1 MVQLVFFPNYGPVSV
16 LSHASRIFEKI
27 PFNQMNLFFEAKFW
41 IWLEAKFWTTFNQ
54 ILQESQHKNILL
66 DMI

>member
-1 MVQLVFFPNYGPVSV
+1 MTPVFKKIDELNKDNYGPVSG

-27 PFNQMNLFFEAKFW
+27 PFNQVNLFFKAKFW
-41 IWLEAKFWTTFNQ
+41 STFNQ

>member
-1 MVQLVFFPNYGPVSV
+1 
-16 LSHASRIFEKI
+16 
-27 PFNQMNLFFEAKFW
+27 MNLFFEAKFW
-41 IWLEAKFWTTFNQ
+41 TWLEAKFWTTFNQ

>member
-1 MVQLVFFPNYGPVSV
+1 
-16 LSHASRIFEKI
+16 
-27 PFNQMNLFFEAKFW
+27 MNLFFEAKFW

>member
-1 MVQLVFFPNYGPVSV
+1 
-16 LSHASRIFEKI
+16 
-27 PFNQMNLFFEAKFW
+27 MNLFFEAKFW
-41 IWLEAKFWTTFNQ
+41 TWLEAKFWTPFNQ

>member
-1 MVQLVFFPNYGPVSV
+1 MTPVFNKKDELNKDNYGPVSV

-41 IWLEAKFWTTFNQ
+41 TPFNQ

>member
-1 MVQLVFFPNYGPVSV
+1 
-16 LSHASRIFEKI
+16 
-27 PFNQMNLFFEAKFW
+27 MNLFFEAKFW
-41 IWLEAKFWTTFNQ
+41 TPFKQ